1 MREHGPARCRP
12 CVAVSRK
19 HGNAHCAPGPS
30 PRVRAFPA
38 RLGWAQPKRATDR
51 GRAPAAADGR
61 QCRRQEMLRLRVRA
75 GLMGRACGARGG
87 STPCLGAASA
97 ESGRPYRQRR
107 QPASCRAAAVSC
119 TTAARS
125 RTVMVTA
132 SIHSAAR
139 RSALCPRR
147 EQAMAPRAQ
156 VHACDLTILRCM
168 CMCVCVCVCVCVL
181 LCLVAT
187 CALLATGSTA
197 LDIMPASKKATPVI
211 NPSHDAASMVV
222 CQSVPAHASTLL
234 AATWTWPAP

>member
-51 GRAPAAADGR
+51 GHAPAAADGR

-75 GLMGRACGARGG
+75 GPIALPVGARGG

-97 ESGRPYRQRR
+97 ESGQPYRQRR

-125 RTVMVTA
+125 RTVVATA
-132 SIHSAAR
+132 SIHSPAR
-139 RSALCPRR
+139 GSALCPRR

-156 VHACDLTILRCM
+156 VHACNLTNFGG
-168 CMCVCVCVCVCVL
+168 CVCVCAPLLGGDFCSVCNGTNSTGHHACVQEGDSGNQSL
-181 LCLVAT
+181 PRRCEHGCV
-187 CALLATGSTA
+187 
-197 LDIMPASKKATPVI
+197 PKE
-211 NPSHDAASMVV
+211 
-222 CQSVPAHASTLL
+222 CQHTHPRSLPPPGHGQHH
-234 AATWTWPAP
+234 